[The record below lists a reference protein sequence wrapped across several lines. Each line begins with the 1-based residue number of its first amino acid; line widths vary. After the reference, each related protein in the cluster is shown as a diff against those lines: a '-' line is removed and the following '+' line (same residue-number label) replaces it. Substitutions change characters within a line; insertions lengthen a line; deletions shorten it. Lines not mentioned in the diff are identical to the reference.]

1 MLKRAFGVLLCG
13 LLCGPALAED
23 PIPLTVVSFSAPDSA
38 HGRRWVT
45 FENQINATVGDE
57 VALNMLTGGQV
68 GTEESML
75 ASLRRGRAQMGI
87 VSIGALAALVPEL
100 SILAAPFLFESDAEA
115 DFVMDE
121 YLFEP
126 YADLLAQRGLTLLK
140 WEDGGWHNIYA
151 RKALRHPADLTDYRL
166 RSSATDA
173 TRLFLTEV
181 GADVAV
187 LDFGDMVAALETGLV
202 DGGVTTSV
210 MYKVAGLYEDARHFT
225 LTRHAFSPGALLANK
240 AWADSTPPDILNAIM
255 AAHGPTAE
263 SRRIVREELKE
274 SEAHVRAAG
283 VSVHELTED
292 ERQAWTRAAE
302 PVHAQ
307 LLNSIGGEAK
317 RLYTLTLQGKRAF
330 AAEQDITPH

>member
-1 MLKRAFGVLLCG
+1 MMRIVVLLLAG
-13 LLCGPALAED
+13 LMCTSAQAAD

-45 FENQINATVGDE
+45 FENEINKTLGDR

-68 GTEESML
+68 GNEENML

-87 VSIGALAALVPEL
+87 ISIGALAALVPEL

-115 DFVMDE
+115 DFVMDT

-126 YADLLAQRGLTLLK
+126 YADLLAARGLTLLK

-151 RKALRHPADLTDYRL
+151 RKALRRPSDLTNYRL

-173 TRLFLTEV
+173 TRLFLSEI

-210 MYKVAGLYEDARHFT
+210 MYRVAGLYEDAPHFT

-240 AWADSTPPDILNAIM
+240 DWTDTTPPEVLEAIL
-255 AAHGPTAE
+255 AAHGSTAE
-263 SRRIVREELKE
+263 SRRVVRAELRE
-274 SEAHVRAAG
+274 SEDFVRNAG
-283 VSVHELTED
+283 VNVVELTNA
-292 ERQAWTRAAE
+292 ERHAWTQAAE
-302 PVHAQ
+302 PVHAK
-307 LLNSIGGEAK
+307 LIESIGGEAQ
-317 RLYTLTLQGKRAF
+317 RLYDLTLEGKRAYS
-330 AAEQDITPH
+330 AMKN